1 VSDTEKKVLQLRR
14 YRIELTAKSPI
25 RVGAA
30 EDPFR
35 GVDNPVVVVG
45 DKLVIPGSSLKGALR
60 NQLERYFINEANKR
74 GKDSLKPCLATAEP
88 SDFERELIKKGKYAR
103 KGCEFKNE
111 RSVICPVCYFLGA
124 QSLIGF
130 VRVSF
135 LHVMDKNLKAE
146 VLTGIAIDRKTGTA
160 RKGAI
165 YKYEVIPEE
174 TKFEGE
180 LEIVERDEQLG
191 WEFGKPRYFTKYVK
205 ENEKEREKKYTP
217 DKWLEEVNEFQNDKK
232 LCEILKSCIEGIQ
245 LIGGYKSRGAGKV
258 EIKLIG
264 SSEESSEEKEEKKG

>member
-1 VSDTEKKVLQLRR
+1 LEVAVSDTEKKVLQLRR

-45 DKLVIPGSSLKGALR
+45 NNLVIPGSSLKGALR

-74 GKDSLKPCLATAEP
+74 RKDSLKPCLATAEP
-88 SDFERELIKKGKYAR
+88 SEFERELIGGRYA
-103 KGCEFKNE
+103 KWSGCEFKNE
-111 RSVICPVCYFLGA
+111 RSEICPVCYFLGA
-124 QSLIGF
+124 RSLIGF

-135 LHVMDKNLKAE
+135 LHLMDKNLKAE

-160 RKGAI
+160 RRRAI

-174 TKFEGE
+174 AKFEGE

-191 WEFGKPRYFTKYVK
+191 WEFGKPRYFMKYVK
-205 ENEKEREKKYTP
+205 ENEEEKEKKYTP
-217 DKWLEEVNEFQNDKK
+217 DKWLEEVNDFQGYAK
-232 LCEILKSCIEGIQ
+232 LFGILKSCIEGIQ
-245 LIGGYKSRGAGKV
+245 LIGGYKSKGAGKV
-258 EIKLIG
+258 EIKLI
-264 SSEESSEEKEEKKG
+264 E